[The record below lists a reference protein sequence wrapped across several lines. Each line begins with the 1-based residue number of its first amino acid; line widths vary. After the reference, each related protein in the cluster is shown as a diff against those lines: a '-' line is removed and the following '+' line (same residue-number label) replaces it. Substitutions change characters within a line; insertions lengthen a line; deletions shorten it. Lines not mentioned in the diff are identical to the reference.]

1 MDLGTLIYQVFYG
14 LTTGIGYVVF
24 ALGLTLMLGVMGILN
39 VAHGE
44 VYMISAMVY
53 CSLIYYLGLNALLSA
68 ILAIAFVCALG
79 IVCSKIAVEPLLKSQ
94 NPLLAII
101 LSTLAV
107 SMMLLNGS
115 VLLWGATT
123 VPAHLP
129 LQGEFHVG
137 GLLIP
142 KARVGI
148 SILGAAAICLLYL
161 FLEKTAMGKVVRD
174 TSQNRLAASLV
185 GINLRRIYTLS
196 FAIASV
202 LAGLAGV
209 LVAPIWVSNPFMGQS
224 MILKGFIVVI
234 VGGLG
239 NIKGAI
245 LIGVLLGLAEAFTG
259 HFVSVYYRETMG
271 YVLMILILI
280 VKPKGLFAR

>member
-1 MDLGTLIYQVFYG
+1 MDLGILIYQVFYG
-14 LTTGIGYVVF
+14 LTTGIAYVVF

-44 VYMISAMVY
+44 IYMISAMLY
-53 CSLIYYLGLNALLSA
+53 CSLIYYLGLNYFLSA

-101 LSTLAV
+101 LSTLAI
-107 SMMLLNGS
+107 SMMLMNGS

-123 VPAHLP
+123 VPAQLP
-129 LQGEFHVG
+129 LQGELHVG

-142 KARVGI
+142 KARVGL
-148 SILGAAAICLLYL
+148 SGFGAAAVCLLYL
-161 FLEKTAMGKVVRD
+161 FLEKTVMGKVVRA
-174 TSQNRLAASLV
+174 TSQNRLAASLM
-185 GINLRRIYTLS
+185 GINLRRVYTFS

-202 LAGLAGV
+202 LAGLAGI
-209 LVAPIWVSNPFMGQS
+209 LIAPIWVSNPFMGQS

-239 NIKGAI
+239 NIRGAI
-245 LIGVLLGLAEAFTG
+245 LIGLLLGLAEAFTG

>member
-1 MDLGTLIYQVFYG
+1 MDIGTLIYQVFYG

-44 VYMISAMVY
+44 IYMISAMVY
-53 CSLIYYLGLNALLSA
+53 CSLIYYLGLNYLLSA

-79 IVCSKIAVEPLLKSQ
+79 IVCSKIAVEPFLKSR

-123 VPAHLP
+123 VPAQLP
-129 LQGEFHVG
+129 LQGELHLG

-142 KARVGI
+142 KARLGLSVI
-148 SILGAAAICLLYL
+148 GAAAICLLYL
-161 FLEKTAMGKVVRD
+161 FLEKTVMGKAVRA
-174 TSQNRLAASLV
+174 TSQNRLAASLM
-185 GINLRRIYTLS
+185 GINLRRVYTFS
-196 FAIASV
+196 FAIASA

-209 LVAPIWVSNPFMGQS
+209 LIAPIWVSNPFMGQS

-239 NIKGAI
+239 NIRGAI
-245 LIGVLLGLAEAFTG
+245 LIGLLLGLGEAFTG
-259 HFVSVYYRETMG
+259 QFVSVYYREIMG

-280 VKPKGLFAR
+280 VKPQGLFAK